1 MTIQDLGSIGELVA
15 AIATIGTLAYLAVQ
29 IRQNTI
35 SNRDAST
42 RSTHDMIL
50 RVNTPPISDPT
61 LTDLIIRGGK
71 DRAGLDSI
79 ESSRFHAH
87 WMNSF
92 FMYQDVFFL
101 SRKSRVEPYL
111 WTGVESHMFQF
122 LEAPGLS
129 SWWEKNQRRFA
140 EEFRDYVNANRS
152 TVPEPR

>member
-1 MTIQDLGSIGELVA
+1 MTIQDLGSIGELIA
-15 AIATIGTLAYLAVQ
+15 AIATIATLGYLAVQ
-29 IRQNTI
+29 IRQNTL

-50 RVNTPPISDPT
+50 RVNTIPIADPA
-61 LTDLIIRGGK
+61 LTDLLIRGGK
-71 DRAGLDSI
+71 DRAGLNPV

-101 SRKSRVEPYL
+101 ARRSRVEPYL
-111 WTGVESHMFQF
+111 WTGVESHMLQY

-129 SWWEKNQRRFA
+129 SWWEHNQRRFA
-140 EEFRDYVNANRS
+140 EEFRDYVNVNRS
-152 TVPEPR
+152 TRS